1 MTFSIRLDTDENP
14 AFCVSLIIIIIFF
27 GEVRHKWDHA
37 LFSRSCALVSGSCA
51 LFTGPTNLFFTK
63 IFIKNGSHCTI
74 HTFKN
79 YFVTIF
85 SAINFQFSTISS
97 IQTDLKL
104 VVIITSFEKKMII
117 NLILVFP
124 LKVEI
129 NRSHF

>member
-1 MTFSIRLDTDENP
+1 MNYFIVLLYLKDDISIDKVYIIS
-14 AFCVSLIIIIIFF
+14 VSL
-27 GEVRHKWDHA
+27 DS
-37 LFSRSCALVSGSCA
+37 SRSGVLQVCIFMARSRA
-51 LFTGPTNLFFTK
+51 LFTGPANTEFSKFCFKTR
-63 IFIKNGSHCTI
+63 SHCTI
-74 HTFKN
+74 YTFKN

-129 NRSHF
+129 NLSHF